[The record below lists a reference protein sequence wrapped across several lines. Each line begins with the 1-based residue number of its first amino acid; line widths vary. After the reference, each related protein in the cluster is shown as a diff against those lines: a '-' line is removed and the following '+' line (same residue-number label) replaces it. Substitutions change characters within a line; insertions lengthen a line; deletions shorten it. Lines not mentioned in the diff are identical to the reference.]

1 VIERI
6 SELMVAGS
14 SLVVS
19 DHDLGDETGQ
29 GTDFIV
35 VTR

>member
-1 VIERI
+1 
-6 SELMVAGS
+6 MVAGS

-19 DHDLGDETGQ
+19 DNDIGEETGQ